1 MTNIGGWPQPDR
13 AVPPGYPT
21 PTPLPPVPMSW
32 PVPPAPVP
40 PPAGSAPPGREA
52 WVDLPPSAAPLAHAP
67 TAAQRRVRWLPMA
80 TLLAVAL
87 AVTSTIAVRSSTQLG
102 HERAVHRQLDSQLTA
117 DQAVLAANDA
127 RLVTARAA
135 IADGVNKLATAKAD
149 NATLDGKLQDLT
161 GQLHDL
167 QGSLDRTNTQVST
180 AQRERDSA
188 REQVVEAN
196 CRLINLGFQLLGV
209 AEFRKGLTT
218 TQIDQITRTHT
229 ICMAAGHGGDL
240 TTGSVGA

>member
-1 MTNIGGWPQPDR
+1 MTNIDGWPQPDR

-21 PTPLPPVPMSW
+21 PLPLPSAPRTW
-32 PVPPAPVP
+32 PVPPVPAPP
-40 PPAGSAPPGREA
+40 PPGRSA
-52 WVDLPPSAAPLAHAP
+52 WVDLPPPATPLADATAP
-67 TAAQRRVRWLPMA
+67 AAARRRVRWLPVA
-80 TLLAVAL
+80 ALLAVAL

-102 HERAVHRQLDSQLTA
+102 HERAAHRQLDSQVAA
-117 DQAVLAANDA
+117 DHAVLAANDA

-135 IADGVNKLATAKAD
+135 IADGVDKLATAKAD
-149 NATLDGKLQDLT
+149 NATLDGKVQDLT
-161 GQLHDL
+161 GKLHDL
-167 QGSLDRTNTQVST
+167 QGSLDRANTQVST

-209 AEFRKGLTT
+209 AEFRKGLTA

-229 ICMAAGHGGDL
+229 ICVAAGHGGDL
-240 TTGSVGA
+240 TNGSVGA